1 MSRIFDK
8 SETSS
13 SNMNNITIESEY
25 KLSSFHSKISS
36 IYNKKN
42 NRTNIFNK
50 RHSKHISFKKINI
63 FHNFSHD
70 NMNYSKSTNQ
80 SEENKT
86 KLFLKENKENQVSSL
101 FNNSFLREKQ
111 KIFRLNSI
119 NLKNYHISI
128 DCNKNNN
135 TYDIV
140 DNNSKMFK
148 SFLSKTKSNFNNK
161 YNIIYSI
168 SDWKKKE
175 QINKLFNSIKQYQ
188 KKNNFSNFLEIKA
201 NKRCLSAKKLKLRNN
216 LSSNN
221 NIFIKNIL
229 GNQTN
234 SFLENIFHKNNL
246 IKIKTLDFINN
257 KPEDK
262 TKRKDEIFHSNNIF
276 FKTMPL
282 KK

>member
-1 MSRIFDK
+1 
-8 SETSS
+8 
-13 SNMNNITIESEY
+13 
-25 KLSSFHSKISS
+25 
-36 IYNKKN
+36 
-42 NRTNIFNK
+42 
-50 RHSKHISFKKINI
+50 
-63 FHNFSHD
+63 
-70 NMNYSKSTNQ
+70 
-80 SEENKT
+80 
-86 KLFLKENKENQVSSL
+86 
-101 FNNSFLREKQ
+101 
-111 KIFRLNSI
+111 
-119 NLKNYHISI
+119 
-128 DCNKNNN
+128 
-135 TYDIV
+135 
-140 DNNSKMFK
+140 MFK

-221 NIFIKNIL
+221 NIFINNIL

-234 SFLENIFHKNNL
+234 SFLENIFHKNNS